1 MQTSNKKKDI
11 INPSRSLEKDG
22 LKISTKIFVKP
33 NNASGAIIRP
43 PTDR

>member
-22 LKISTKIFVKP
+22 LKISTKIFCQ
-33 NNASGAIIRP
+33 SE
-43 PTDR
+43 

>member
-22 LKISTKIFVKP
+22 LKYQLRVFVKP

>member
-1 MQTSNKKKDI
+1 MQTTNKKEDI

-22 LKISTKIFVKP
+22 LKYQLRFFVKA